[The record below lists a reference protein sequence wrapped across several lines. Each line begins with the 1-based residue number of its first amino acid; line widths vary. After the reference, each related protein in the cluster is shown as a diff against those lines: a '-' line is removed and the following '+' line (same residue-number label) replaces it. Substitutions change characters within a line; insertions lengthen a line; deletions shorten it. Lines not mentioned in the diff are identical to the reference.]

1 MKQQTNSSKGS
12 KKSGASSD
20 TTKIGGA
27 DFHCCGAD
35 GALAQNFTA
44 SLISELYYNEL
55 CCIDYEVEIER
66 WNFSPDPYG
75 VLSGFDTHL

>member
-1 MKQQTNSSKGS
+1 MKQQTNSSQGY

-20 TTKIGGA
+20 ATKIGGA
-27 DFHCCGAD
+27 D
-35 GALAQNFTA
+35 GALTQNFTA
-44 SLISELYYNEL
+44 SLVSELYYNEV
-55 CCIDYEVEIER
+55 CCVDYEVEIER